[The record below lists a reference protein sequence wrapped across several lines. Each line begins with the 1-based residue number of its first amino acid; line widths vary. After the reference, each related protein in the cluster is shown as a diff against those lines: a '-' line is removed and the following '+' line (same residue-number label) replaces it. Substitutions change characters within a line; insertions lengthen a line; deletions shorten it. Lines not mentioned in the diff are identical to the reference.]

1 MPNLEQVVRPSQ
13 TGEVRPG
20 FITFGRSVPA
30 VPDPNE
36 IVFGGPGNDVFA
48 LQANSKSEVNNQT
61 EEETSRTFDTVRIKS
76 KDDPSVYVDV
86 EVMTEYQSRN
96 TIDKSRSQLRFEP
109 PQADANS
116 QIIKRNQTR
125 KSGGDE

>member
-1 MPNLEQVVRPSQ
+1 MPSLEQVVRPSQ
-13 TGEVRPG
+13 SQDVRPG
-20 FITFGRSVPA
+20 FASIGRTVPA

-48 LQANSKSEVNNQT
+48 LQANSKSEINNQT

-96 TIDKSRSQLRFEP
+96 VIDKSRTQLRFES

-116 QIIKRNQTR
+116 EIIKRGQTR
-125 KSGGDE
+125 KSDV